1 MKTISIVSTQLQF
14 INAVERV
21 MLAKVKDN
29 TLILD
34 CSSRSRREQLE
45 RLLNLDLY
53 RGVFNKVHST
63 SISNYLLVHIDFIY
77 AKVLIYLLT
86 LLNRYEL
93 LIIGNYNSLK
103 HKYLVDC
110 GFLFRKCAHGVVVD
124 DGTLSLFY
132 AEVRAKEK
140 LSNSCDKSSE
150 CSLFYK
156 CLFYNNFKRIVQSEI
171 EFFSLYD
178 LKFITSDVVLKNTFD
193 YLSKNIN
200 LIDYGSELKLY
211 EKVIIGQPFIAMNV
225 LSKESYSKVIK
236 AIIADTKKCKVLYV
250 SHPAE
255 IEYSFSELGIRIIKF
270 PLPFECLVKLL
281 NSSAIIYG
289 FTSSALIN
297 SKKLCPDM
305 SIVAVNLLSVFY
317 DGSEF
322 VEVSSKIYSSFQ
334 KSGIELIQ
342 YN

>member
-21 MLAKVKDN
+21 MLAKIKDN

-34 CSSRSRREQLE
+34 CSSRSRHEQLE
-45 RLLNLDLY
+45 RLLNSDLY

-63 SISNYLLVHIDFIY
+63 SISNYLLVYIDFIY

-86 LLNRYEL
+86 LLNKYDL
-93 LIIGNYNSLK
+93 LIVGNYNSLK
-103 HKYLVDC
+103 HKYLIDC
-110 GFLFRKCAHGVVVD
+110 GLLFRKCAHGIVVD

-140 LSNSCDKSSE
+140 SSNSCDKLNEFSFFSR
-150 CSLFYK
+150 SV
-156 CLFYNNFKRIVQSEI
+156 FYNDFKRIVQSEI

-178 LKFITSDVVLKNTFD
+178 LRFTTSDVVLRNTFD
-193 YLSKNIN
+193 YLSKNID
-200 LIDYGSELKLY
+200 LIGYGSELKSY
-211 EKVIIGQPFIAMNV
+211 EKVIVGQPFVAMNA
-225 LSKESYSKVIK
+225 LSKESYLKVIEV
-236 AIIADTKKCKVLYV
+236 IIADTKKQKVLYI

-255 IEYSFSELGIRIIKF
+255 FEYPFSELGIRIVKF

-281 NSSAIIYG
+281 NSSVIVYG
-289 FTSSALIN
+289 FTSSALLN

-305 SIVAVNLLSVFY
+305 SIVAVDLLSTFY

-322 VEVSSKIYSSFQ
+322 VEISSKIYSSF
-334 KSGIELIQ
+334 KESGIELMQ